1 MPDERGASETA
12 GSSESAE
19 ATEVRDALPP
29 RVTMPLLTLI
39 TQQSMDED
47 YLHVAERRGR
57 GQLPSSRSRPH
68 RTAAVVVA
76 AFGVLVTTAA
86 VQTAQDADVDRAG
99 RATLVERI
107 NDRRATV
114 SDLQDRI
121 VELREQNEL
130 ATANVARLTE
140 TAVEAQSRLRRLQ
153 VNTGYLAVQG
163 EGVRI
168 TLENPAV
175 GGNLIRDID
184 LQKAANALW
193 LAGAEAVAVNGQRL
207 TALSAIRNSGVVVNV
222 NSMPIAPPYVVTAIG
237 DSRSLLARFQESA
250 SGSALINVA
259 QALGFGYTQETLTSV
274 RLPAARRRTLLSAEP
289 LTADEPRAENEEGPR

>member
-1 MPDERGASETA
+1 MPERPAAPQPQEDVERA
-12 GSSESAE
+12 P
-19 ATEVRDALPP
+19 LPP
-29 RVTMPLLTLI
+29 QVTTPLLTLI

-57 GQLPSSRSRPH
+57 GQLPSPGSRSRPH

-76 AFGVLVTTAA
+76 VFGVLVTTAA
-86 VQTAQDADVDRAG
+86 VQTAQDADENRAG
-99 RATLVERI
+99 RATLVERV

-130 ATANVARLTE
+130 ATQNVARLTE

-153 VNTGYLAVQG
+153 VTTGYLPVQG
-163 EGVRI
+163 EGVRL
-168 TLENPAV
+168 TLENPVA
-175 GGNLIRDID
+175 GDNLIRDID
-184 LQKAANALW
+184 LQKAANGLW

-207 TALSAIRNSGVVVNV
+207 TAVSAIRNSGVVVNV
-222 NSMPIAPPYVVTAIG
+222 NSVPIAAPYVVTAIG
-237 DSRSLLARFQESA
+237 DSRSLLARFQETA

-259 QALGFGYTQETLTSV
+259 QALGFAYRQETLTSV
-274 RLPAARRRTLLSAEP
+274 KLPAARRRTLLSAAP
-289 LTADEPRAENEEGPR
+289 LTTDEPRAENEEGAR

>member
-1 MPDERGASETA
+1 MPERSGAPAAREPHEPA
-12 GSSESAE
+12 P
-19 ATEVRDALPP
+19 LPP
-29 RVTMPLLTLI
+29 QVTTPLLALI

-57 GQLPSSRSRPH
+57 GQLPSSGSRSRPH

-76 AFGVLVTTAA
+76 VFGVLVTTAA

-99 RATLVERI
+99 RATLVERV

-130 ATANVARLTE
+130 ATRNVARLTE

-153 VNTGYLAVQG
+153 VTTGYLAVQG
-163 EGVRI
+163 EGVRL
-168 TLENPAV
+168 TLENPTV
-175 GGNLIRDID
+175 GDNLIRDID
-184 LQKAANALW
+184 LQKAANGLW
-193 LAGAEAVAVNGQRL
+193 LAGAEAVAINGQRL
-207 TALSAIRNSGVVVNV
+207 TAVSAIRNSGVVVNV
-222 NSMPIAPPYVVTAIG
+222 NSVPIAAPYVVTAIG
-237 DSRSLLARFQESA
+237 DSRSLLARFQETA

-259 QALGFGYTQETLTSV
+259 QALGFAYLQETMTSV
-274 RLPAARRRTLLSAEP
+274 KLPAARRRTLLSAEP
-289 LTADEPRAENEEGPR
+289 LTTDEPRAENEEGNR

>member
-1 MPDERGASETA
+1 MPERPAAPQPQEDA
-12 GSSESAE
+12 GRAP
-19 ATEVRDALPP
+19 LPP
-29 RVTMPLLTLI
+29 QVTTPLLTLI

-57 GQLPSSRSRPH
+57 GQLPSAGSRSRPH

-76 AFGVLVTTAA
+76 VFGVLVTTAA
-86 VQTAQDADVDRAG
+86 VQTAQDADENRAG
-99 RATLVERI
+99 RATLVERV

-130 ATANVARLTE
+130 ATQNVARLTE

-153 VNTGYLAVQG
+153 VTTGYLPVQG
-163 EGVRI
+163 EGVRL
-168 TLENPAV
+168 TLENPVA
-175 GGNLIRDID
+175 GDNLIRDID
-184 LQKAANALW
+184 LQKAANGLW

-207 TALSAIRNSGVVVNV
+207 TAVSAIRNSGVVVNV
-222 NSMPIAPPYVVTAIG
+222 NSVPIAAPYVVTAIG
-237 DSRSLLARFQESA
+237 DSRSLLARFQETA

-259 QALGFGYTQETLTSV
+259 QALGFAYRQETLTSV
-274 RLPAARRRTLLSAEP
+274 KLPAARRRTLLSAAP
-289 LTADEPRAENEEGPR
+289 LTTDEPRAENEEGAR